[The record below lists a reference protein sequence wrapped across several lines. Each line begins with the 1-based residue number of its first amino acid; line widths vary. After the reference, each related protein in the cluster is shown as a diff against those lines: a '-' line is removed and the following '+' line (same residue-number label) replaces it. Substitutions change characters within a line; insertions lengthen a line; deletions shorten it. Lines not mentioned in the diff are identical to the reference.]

1 MAKPLRKP
9 PPPEPVALMG
19 LTAILFRS
27 GECRYMPQCLMR
39 YVDYRNVSAGISEQ
53 PDGTLFDIFLALS
66 SDAGIIECQRLY
78 EFVGSYILPDFGNP
92 AVCALFEALVEDFRT
107 LKFESHI
114 IDHPTEGMKYYA
126 TAR

>member
-1 MAKPLRKP
+1 MTRPRHKP
-9 PPPEPVALMG
+9 PPPEPAALMG

-27 GECRYMPQCLMR
+27 GECRYMSQCLMR
-39 YVDYRNVSAGISEQ
+39 YVDYRNVSAGISEH

-66 SDAGIIECQRLY
+66 ASAEIIECQRLY
-78 EFVGSYILPDFGNP
+78 EFVGSYILPDFNNP
-92 AVCALFEALVEDFRT
+92 AVSALFEAVVSDFLT

-114 IDHPTEGMKYYA
+114 IDHPTEGLQYHA